1 MIIDLKVLFGA
12 IVNILVSALMF
23 YIVVR
28 ILVFIIGLIIK
39 PIYKKRKLPDSKVE
53 ETKRKV
59 FKYLYLS
66 LMILVTIYTVYSC
79 YVLFLK

>member
-1 MIIDLKVLFGA
+1 MKINLIVIFGA
-12 IVNILVSALMF
+12 ILNILGNALIY

-28 ILVFIIGLIIK
+28 IIVFIIGLIIK

-59 FKYLYLS
+59 FKNLYLS
-66 LMILVTIYTVYSC
+66 LMMLITIYTVAMCS
-79 YVLFLK
+79 LSK

>member
-1 MIIDLKVLFGA
+1 MNIDLTNLFGA
-12 IVNILVSALMF
+12 ILNILGNALIYYM
-23 YIVVR
+23 VVR

-59 FKYLYLS
+59 FKNLYLS
-66 LMILVTIYTVYSC
+66 LMILVTIYTISRC
-79 YVLFLK
+79 SLSK